1 MDINF
6 GEVFGIE
13 MEPEAAAD
21 AARDTAAEA
30 PEKEATKTATEEKES
45 EATDATDNT
54 KTEQTPEE
62 RSRQAAGRRIRE
74 REEAARKEE
83 RDRVSGILARL
94 GIEDP
99 DTGDPVDSVE
109 KLEAYE
115 QMLSDR
121 RLASGK
127 GTADDIKR
135 IVRDAIREETRQ
147 SAPERDPRIDAE
159 LAEIARMDPDMAGQ
173 TPNDTLA
180 AILNSDSGDKFR
192 GYVDKGL
199 SFIEAYR
206 LAAADKLD
214 KLRSGQAAEAAR
226 VKAASKD
233 HLSSTSSR
241 GQGAVAVPADE
252 LSYYKL
258 LMPDATDAEI
268 QKHYNADRKRYGPK

>member
-6 GEVFGIE
+6 DEVFGIE
-13 MEPEAAAD
+13 TEAAAE
-21 AARDTAAEA
+21 AAQDTAAEA
-30 PEKEATKTATEEKES
+30 PEKEAAEPATEEKES
-45 EATDATDNT
+45 EATDATET
-54 KTEQTPEE
+54 KPEQTPEE

-74 REEAARKEE
+74 REEAARREE

-135 IVRDAIREETRQ
+135 IVRDAIREETKP

-226 VKAASKD
+226 VKAASKE

-252 LSYYKL
+252 LAYYKL

-268 QKHYNADRKRYGPK
+268 QMHYNADRKRYGPK